1 MLNVCKFPGL
11 LSVTP
16 SGFVTLSSKN
26 LFPKVSMY
34 FKLLTSKEIHAKGPE
49 AFRIKSTFPA
59 IRLVSREH
67 QSVKLLETHFV
78 RILRKCKC
86 KIIDAS

>member
-59 IRLVSREH
+59 VRLVSR
-67 QSVKLLETHFV
+67 
-78 RILRKCKC
+78 
-86 KIIDAS
+86 

>member
-49 AFRIKSTFPA
+49 AFHIKSTFSSNPIGFTLTPISEIA
-59 IRLVSREH
+59 GNSLCTNTS
-67 QSVKLLETHFV
+67 
-78 RILRKCKC
+78 
-86 KIIDAS
+86 

>member
-1 MLNVCKFPGL
+1 MLNVRKFPGL

-34 FKLLTSKEIHAKGPE
+34 FKLLTSK
-49 AFRIKSTFPA
+49 
-59 IRLVSREH
+59 
-67 QSVKLLETHFV
+67 
-78 RILRKCKC
+78 
-86 KIIDAS
+86 